1 MNIVAG
7 VILGAAIGVL
17 LGRAIGYLIDQW
29 QHRRR
34 K

>member
-1 MNIVAG
+1 MNIVSG
-7 VILGAAIGVL
+7 VIIGAALGVL